1 MGKTLENVNM
11 EMEYFTSGPGQMKGI
26 QGQIWSYRVSQKS
39 TEKVT
44 KESFF
49 HTVLCHALNCK
60 VTIVT
65 V

>member
-1 MGKTLENVNM
+1 MGKTLENLNM

-26 QGQIWSYRVSQKS
+26 QGQIRNYKGSQKS

-44 KESFF
+44 KESL
-49 HTVLCHALNCK
+49 LCDALNCK
-60 VTIVT
+60 VTIIT